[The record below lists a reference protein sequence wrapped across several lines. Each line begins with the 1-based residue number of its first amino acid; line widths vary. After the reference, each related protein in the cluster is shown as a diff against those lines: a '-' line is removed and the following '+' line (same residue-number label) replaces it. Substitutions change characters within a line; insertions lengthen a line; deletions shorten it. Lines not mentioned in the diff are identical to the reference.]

1 MTQKSS
7 IHYYED
13 GDLLI
18 IIQDTIFRLH
28 KIILSISSKIFQD
41 MFAYAKP
48 SSNENLPTIKLD
60 ENSIKPFEYLI
71 SFIYHDKNFK
81 ITWNCVEEISRLGDK
96 YEVDIVLKAV
106 ETFLELHFVEKPLF
120 SIILADQYRFK
131 KVYKETSKLILDD
144 LPKYKSKNDELFQ
157 KLSTN
162 TRSLLLEKY
171 LDYHLLWSE
180 LLLVSR
186 SYKKLPCCLKNTC
199 FVNYINNDFISIDL
213 SQSQSTSFHYFK
225 DFIKN
230 FISNKSVPCRIHYNI
245 MMELCGFFQKFE
257 RLERD
262 KNIDSANSPPQLS
275 KLVNKYADDDYIRAQ
290 LRRIKFFSSKFRFSP
305 EILAD
310 DTNQMALIFNPIT
323 LRFSICYDEM
333 KYEVVIPYH
342 QLLGCTIK
350 DEKTMEIRFKRE
362 CMKIFFFHQEGFPY
376 VSSPVKL
383 DEDPTKGKF
392 AFCERMVVKALHA
405 SDFGFL
411 KKIKFEMRQI
421 ENASRLK
428 RIQNMKLSTE
438 ETRSVTRK
446 VTTSFRKIKTKNN
459 SNFNKSNK
467 FDHGC
472 EINLDWNSQNRRQKH
487 VNGQQHQKSKVQ
499 HNEYIPNN
507 RMNRSNEK
515 NSIYENDNIYKKPK
529 EPEKLYITVTFPTR
543 KYVMFYPIDGSLYY
557 LQMQLKNRFE
567 KRHEWRFLWYKSSNG
582 YWDKLI
588 NEKDWQFAINERL
601 IEKGF
606 IRIEIYM
613 KP

>member
-60 ENSIKPFEYLI
+60 ENSIKPSQYLI

-262 KNIDSANSPPQLS
+262 KNIDSANSYS
-275 KLVNKYADDDYIRAQ
+275 FI
-290 LRRIKFFSSKFRFSP
+290 
-305 EILAD
+305 
-310 DTNQMALIFNPIT
+310 
-323 LRFSICYDEM
+323 EM
-333 KYEVVIPYH
+333 K
-342 QLLGCTIK
+342 
-350 DEKTMEIRFKRE
+350 
-362 CMKIFFFHQEGFPY
+362 
-376 VSSPVKL
+376 
-383 DEDPTKGKF
+383 
-392 AFCERMVVKALHA
+392 
-405 SDFGFL
+405 
-411 KKIKFEMRQI
+411 
-421 ENASRLK
+421 
-428 RIQNMKLSTE
+428 
-438 ETRSVTRK
+438 
-446 VTTSFRKIKTKNN
+446 
-459 SNFNKSNK
+459 
-467 FDHGC
+467 
-472 EINLDWNSQNRRQKH
+472 
-487 VNGQQHQKSKVQ
+487 
-499 HNEYIPNN
+499 
-507 RMNRSNEK
+507 
-515 NSIYENDNIYKKPK
+515 
-529 EPEKLYITVTFPTR
+529 
-543 KYVMFYPIDGSLYY
+543 
-557 LQMQLKNRFE
+557 
-567 KRHEWRFLWYKSSNG
+567 
-582 YWDKLI
+582 
-588 NEKDWQFAINERL
+588 
-601 IEKGF
+601 
-606 IRIEIYM
+606 
-613 KP
+613 